1 MPELQQLHFPFTFRR
16 AASSS
21 REEDIIV
28 KLKQTLDGNTYD
40 LDPGHYPL
48 ASMAVDLLKKIAFT
62 AQENARIIKKQESQ
76 IHEDLTKSHDE
87 LQTLYNDAIIAN
99 EEFKAKVEVKQR
111 DVDKLEETL
120 VTLNKLVNSN
130 SDSTQLQVRKDE
142 GSTSSIPSA
151 YEMNASTPKPFDDDD
166 DSEPNPPFSLTP
178 TLADYK
184 DIQLPNLQQSQM
196 VTRSRTHNPPPPAPA
211 ARRTFNDGKTKAG
224 H

>member
-130 SDSTQLQVRKDE
+130 SDSTQLQVRKGE

-151 YEMNASTPKPFDDDD
+151 YEDEVNASTPNPYEEPP
-166 DSEPNPPFSLTP
+166 EPNPPFSLTP
-178 TLADYK
+178 TLADMK
-184 DIQLPNLQQSQM
+184 DIQLPNLQQRQM
-196 VTRSRTHNPPPPAPA
+196 VTRSHIPPPPAPA
-211 ARRTFNDGKTKAG
+211 ARGKTKAG
-224 H
+224 R